1 MHTVSKF
8 DFWCWPILCRPG
20 EWRQQSKG
28 AVNQPATHRGPCHHK
43 ETAVPISSL
52 NVSDWNLEAHKRSS
66 QMRLF
71 CKIYLDCH
79 SQWCALL
86 RRCAALGLWLSA
98 SCHTISL
105 SCFVNLSNRTRD
117 MWREAAELKF
127 WTTSPVNA
135 IFRAQNFSKT
145 KIRKVSYLKTSYSGE
160 NSIKAFTLGVTS
172 SRLYAWDVQHW
183 LLKRNEHKQQWYSL
197 GVQRL
202 LTNHKSYCV

>member
-1 MHTVSKF
+1 MPWCSAWACCIIQHPKKCIQFPSLTSGAGRSSADLESGDNRARELSINPWHTE
-8 DFWCWPILCRPG
+8 G
-20 EWRQQSKG
+20 
-28 AVNQPATHRGPCHHK
+28 CHHK

-86 RRCAALGLWLSA
+86 RRYAALGLWLSA
-98 SCHTISL
+98 SCHTISR
-105 SCFVNLSNRTRD
+105 SCFVNLSKRTRD
-117 MWREAAELKF
+117 MWREVARLKF

-145 KIRKVSYLKTSYSGE
+145 KIRKVSYLKHL
-160 NSIKAFTLGVTS
+160 IQA
-172 SRLYAWDVQHW
+172 RIQ
-183 LLKRNEHKQQWYSL
+183 
-197 GVQRL
+197 
-202 LTNHKSYCV
+202 